1 LKKALSYKITL
12 LLLLLLPTLLCAQ
25 VIKGTVTDAVTGKP
39 LEHVNVYLAGTV
51 MGTTTDSQ
59 GNFTLNNVIKTSAP
73 LLVSCVGYESKKIK
87 DYADNKTINVA
98 LKHKVIALKEVTVST
113 DKISRARAMRIF
125 LREFIGRNNSDCDIA
140 NPDDI
145 YFSYNKSEDLLT
157 ASAEKPLI
165 ILNKKLGYKVTYFLV
180 DFNCK
185 PYLTHYKGNY
195 FFAEDTAGLKP
206 EKMKKVLAARNEAY
220 KGSRMHFIRALWAN
234 ELNKNG
240 FAMYKS
246 VIGPIDYFTPTKL
259 EPTNMLSPEGIIQVA
274 EGKKFIMFQKSIN
287 PKDKRFDS
295 NEIYVTYKQIFPAFL
310 RQNDGSDGTI
320 IERTGY
326 YDEGLQW
333 KENFGKWRIGELLPY
348 EFEPREDVE

>member
-1 LKKALSYKITL
+1 LKKAFYKITL

-59 GNFTLNNVIKTSAP
+59 GNFILNMVTKTSAP
-73 LLVSCVGYESKKIK
+73 LMVSCVGYQTKKLNDYTDSKP
-87 DYADNKTINVA
+87 TNVA
-98 LKHKVIALKEVTVST
+98 LRRNVIALKEVTVST
-113 DKISRARAMRIF
+113 DIIRRAKAMRIF
-125 LREFIGRNNSDCDIA
+125 LREFIGRNNYECEIT

-157 ASAEKPLI
+157 AGAEKPLI
-165 ILNKKLGYKVTYFLV
+165 ILNRKLGYKVTYFLL
-180 DFNCK
+180 DFSYK

-206 EKMKKVLAARNEAY
+206 EKIKKVLAARNEAY

-234 ELNKNG
+234 QLNENG
-240 FAMYKS
+240 FAMYRSIKAA
-246 VIGPIDYFTPTKL
+246 INYMNPYEL
-259 EPTNMLSPEGIIQVA
+259 EPRNRLAYDHIVQPS
-274 EGKKFIMFQKSIN
+274 EGKKFILFQKGIN
-287 PKDKRFDS
+287 PKDARFDS

-310 RQNDGSDGTI
+310 RQTDSGNGTI

-326 YDEGLQW
+326 HDEGLQW

-348 EFEPREDVE
+348 EFEPLEDLE